1 VRRLL
6 KLDRSVVAY
15 YSDKDYVKPFA
26 QWGEQVFPD
35 AATPAEILPKL
46 NELHIFYVQ
55 STISGFR
62 VPPHYPGLVWCLSG
76 RGRASLQAR
85 DTMRR
90 KLKKARK
97 PRRRTRHTNH

>member
-1 VRRLL
+1 LSLIIR
-6 KLDRSVVAY
+6 
-15 YSDKDYVKPFA
+15 KDYVKPFR

-46 NELHIFYVQ
+46 NELHILYVQ

-62 VPPHYPGLVWCLSG
+62 VPPDYPGLGRRLSG
-76 RGRASLQAR
+76 RGRESIASFQAR

-90 KLKKARK
+90 KSKKSA
-97 PRRRTRHTNH
+97 